1 MTITTTAA
9 GRAPGL
15 LVPAPRD
22 RLGWGWGLVVG
33 ALAGLLVALS
43 IPPFG
48 FWPLAWI
55 GLAVVAY
62 ALPGTSRRTRLAIGL
77 SFGVVDYAI
86 GLLWVQ
92 EFSVYGYG
100 GVVLVSALYVTVA
113 VLLVP
118 AGRRVG
124 VAVALPCLFVL
135 SDWARNRFPLG
146 GLPLGGLALGQAAGP
161 LAPVLRLGGSLALTG
176 LTVLVGV
183 LIAEAVRTIG
193 AARSAR
199 TPHAPTPDRPA
210 PGGADASTAD
220 TTARAGT
227 LLIAVAVVAV
237 ALPIAGYLSPSGA
250 GGHLAPLRVALVQGG
265 GPRGTRAISTD
276 PQVVFDRHLQES
288 AHVGDPVDLI
298 VWPEGVLQAQD
309 PDTYNADAAQ
319 LAQLAMAHHATVVS
333 GAEQQVG
340 ASHYL
345 NDVLAWNSSGQV
357 VGRYVK
363 NHLVPFGEYVPYRS
377 LIERLFNVADVP
389 YDAIPGHSAGFLRTP
404 AGPLAVM
411 ISYEVF
417 FDERARG
424 GVRAGGQLLVVPTNT
439 ASYRSTQVPAQE
451 VAADKLRAWETG
463 RWLVQVTPTGYST
476 VVTPTGAVV
485 RKSHLD
491 SAQVE
496 SAVVP
501 LRTGMTVYDRIGD
514 TTVALLA
521 LAGWLAASGG
531 FLRRA
536 GRRLRGLTGPIGRPR
551 PDPQAAGPAPSSGV
565 RI

>member
-1 MTITTTAA
+1 MTTTAS
-9 GRAPGL
+9 GRAAGL
-15 LVPAPRD
+15 LVPASRD
-22 RLGWGWGLVVG
+22 RLGWGRGLVVG

-62 ALPGTSRRTRLAIGL
+62 ALPGTTRRTRLAIGV

-100 GVVLVSALYVTVA
+100 GVVLVSALYVTAA

-183 LIAEAVRTIG
+183 LLAEAVRVIG

-199 TPHAPTPDRPA
+199 TPLAGA
-210 PGGADASTAD
+210 LPGD

-237 ALPIAGYLSPSGA
+237 ALPLAGYLSPSGA

-276 PQVVFDRHLQES
+276 PQVVFDRHLNES
-288 AHVGDPVDLI
+288 ANVGDPVDLI

-309 PDTYNADAAQ
+309 PDTYKADAAQ
-319 LAQLAMAHHATVVS
+319 LARLATVHHATVVS

-345 NDVLAWNSSGQV
+345 TDVLAWNSSGQV

-389 YDAIPGHSAGFLRTP
+389 YDAIPGHSPGFLRTP

-439 ASYRSTQVPAQE
+439 ASYRSTQVPTQE

-496 SAVVP
+496 TAVVP
-501 LRTGMTVYDRIGD
+501 LRTGMTVYDHIGD
-514 TTVALLA
+514 TTVALIA
-521 LAGWLAASGG
+521 LVGWLAVAGG
-531 FLRRA
+531 SLRRA
-536 GRRLRGLTGPIGRPR
+536 GRHLRTRPGPVGRR
-551 PDPQAAGPAPSSGV
+551 SPDPEAARLSGPASSSED